1 MKTTTGNLLEKL
13 EILWKNVRIF
23 AYRNRSIF
31 ELIFIF
37 IYAFEQMIMIIL
49 IFYYPSYAGL
59 VLSNYSIALL
69 TTFAVHKLIMD
80 SRIKILEE
88 KITNLGLK
96 YSSLEDEKELLMDKI
111 ENLKISKVLNMSKLK

>member
-1 MKTTTGNLLEKL
+1 
-13 EILWKNVRIF
+13 RIF